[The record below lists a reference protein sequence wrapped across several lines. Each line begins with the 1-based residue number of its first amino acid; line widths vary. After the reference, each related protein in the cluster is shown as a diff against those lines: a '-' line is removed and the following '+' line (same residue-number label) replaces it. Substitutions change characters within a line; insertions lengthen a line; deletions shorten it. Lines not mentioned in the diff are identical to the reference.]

1 VRTKILIAVGAWLLG
16 AVTATCGSLLA
27 VSLLGNSFG
36 VSASQ
41 GQQLTVA
48 AVQSALA
55 APEKLHVSAGG
66 PAPSALASV
75 PHAKAVRAGDSQTRR
90 RQATTPPAPQQ
101 AEQPG
106 TLLDS
111 PAGTVVASCARGAAY
126 LVSWSPAQGY
136 GSDQIFRGPAA
147 VAKVTFDAGGSAM
160 TMAISCHGGTPT
172 AATFWGHD
180 DGGSGGGGSGGGS
193 GSGSGGD

>member
-1 VRTKILIAVGAWLLG
+1 VSAWLLG

-36 VSASQ
+36 VSASP

-48 AVQSALA
+48 AVRSALA

-66 PAPSALASV
+66 AAPSARSGA
-75 PHAKAVRAGDSQTRR
+75 PHARAVRAGDSRTRR
-90 RQATTPPAPQQ
+90 PQATTPPHPQQ
-101 AEQPG
+101 TAQPG

-111 PAGTVVASCARGAAY
+111 PAGTVVASCEQGAAY

-136 GSDQIFRGPAA
+136 GSDQILRGPAA
-147 VAKVTFDAGGSAM
+147 VAKVTFDAGGAAM
-160 TMAISCHGGTPT
+160 TMAVNCHGGTPT

-180 DGGSGGGGSGGGS
+180 DGGSGGG
-193 GSGSGGD
+193 D